1 MRSSSCVASIRRC
14 ARSVQCR
21 TVFRLAPPLAPR
33 SGSLRPVRPLSQLLW
48 RGATSRASLAPCAS
62 LAAFSRKP
70 KTPLGITPP
79 ASSVFFL
86 VFRMWC
92 YAWRIPARRGRLQ
105 ENWPEARGR
114 ERRLRA
120 RANSLCARAA
130 SGSPR
135 RTLRSGPMPSEEGEG
150 ARCVVR
156 RRGGAPRGE
165 RASVIGARDASS
177 GVLRVPRHGTQNG
190 AAIRTSASR
199 RSTPSCLPSWK

>member
-1 MRSSSCVASIRRC
+1 VRREGAGF
-14 ARSVQCR
+14 ARS
-21 TVFRLAPPLAPR
+21 TISPPR
-33 SGSLRPVRPLSQLLW
+33 RPVRAAFPFQLPPRVVGRHEELTPSGPPHAVQLLC
-48 RGATSRASLAPCAS
+48 RIHPALCPLRAMPDRIPLGPALGSAQRIAPSCSPAVTAPLARRDVPRVLAPCAS

-105 ENWPEARGR
+105 EDWPEARGR

-150 ARCVVR
+150 AR
-156 RRGGAPRGE
+156 
-165 RASVIGARDASS
+165 
-177 GVLRVPRHGTQNG
+177 
-190 AAIRTSASR
+190 
-199 RSTPSCLPSWK
+199 